1 MKIYLQG
8 KKKHIFSLKVDKKM
22 KIQKLKGLVLEKENI
37 LLEHQILIFE
47 NEELENHKNL
57 SDYKIEENSVI
68 YIFHGIKER
77 IKFLLKSLKKE
88 KKLLDY
94 QKQKIAE
101 IEKKMEIVIPEEKE
115 ITKNKLEII
124 LSENSKLPKL
134 EKTET
139 HKKQKKAQ
147 IENVTKILKENIKNK
162 SLTNSEIIYLS
173 NIIAEE
179 PPRNIQD
186 IIDIT
191 KDFFNPL
198 LQNTK
203 IFEIQENIFKKIK
216 ELIKIERNYW
226 GAGKLKKPYIMGT
239 IQMISYEEEDRGY
252 KETPFEITQLKYHN
266 KIIDPTAWGKNE
278 KLQKKKEKERKKREQ
293 EINRRLLEIE
303 KLAFR
308 LPNLK
313 KEHHKTTDYSLEIKV
328 EKFDLEVGGKV
339 LLEDSKLI
347 LSKGRKYGLIG
358 KNGIGKTTLMY
369 KIARKEVEGMNTKP
383 QILMIEQEITG
394 NLKSPLEIILETDN
408 ERTELFKEE
417 KEILKNEENL
427 KNLNF
432 EELTKKEKEKIENEK
447 YESAERL
454 KQIYE
459 KLEEID
465 AYKAESKIFTL
476 LEGLGFSKK
485 MITNSSEL
493 LSGGWRMRVA
503 LAKVLFCEPDIL
515 LLDEPTNHL
524 DLDAVLWLEDYLL
537 NFKSTVLVVSH
548 AKELLNK
555 ICTDIILL
563 EDKQLTYFSGGF
575 DEYEAQQN
583 ARMSQNAKDFKNQ
596 KKQIAHIQNFID
608 KNRANSKKS
617 GLVQS
622 RLKYLKRLERVER
635 VMEDDP
641 NYNFKFGNPDKL
653 RPPIIR
659 VDEGYFSY
667 VENEELLKNLNF
679 ALDMDSKI
687 ALLGSNGAGKTT
699 FIKTLTGDLKFQ
711 QGNHFSN
718 PKARIAL
725 FSQHHVEK
733 LDLSLSPFEQF
744 SILYTSASTTTIRA
758 HLALFGVTGDVALR
772 PIYLLSGGQKSRV
785 SLALAA
791 WGNPHILILDEP
803 TNHLDME
810 ATDALILALNRYKGG
825 LLIVSHDQ
833 YFVSNICSEIWYIKS
848 GFLKKYNKDFES
860 YKVDLFANNL

>member
-8 KKKHIFSLKVDKKM
+8 KKKNIFSLVVDKKY
-22 KIQKLKGLVLEKENI
+22 KIQKLKGLVQEKENI
-37 LLEHQILIFE
+37 LAEQQILIFKKD
-47 NEELENHKNL
+47 ELENHKNL
-57 SDYKIEENSVI
+57 SDYKIEENSII

-77 IKFLLKSLKKE
+77 IKFLLKNLKKKE
-88 KKLLDY
+88 LTEY
-94 QKQKIAE
+94 QKQKIKE
-101 IEKKMEIVIPEEKE
+101 IEKKMEIIIPEEKE

-124 LSENSKLPKL
+124 LSENSNLPKL
-134 EKTET
+134 KKTET
-139 HKKQKKAQ
+139 QKKIKEDKLLQ
-147 IENVTKILKENIKNK
+147 ITKILKQSIKNK
-162 SLTNSEIIYLS
+162 NLTNSEISYLS
-173 NIIAEE
+173 NIIIEE

-191 KDFFNPL
+191 EDFFNPL
-198 LQNTK
+198 LPNPK
-203 IFEIQENIFKKIK
+203 ISELQENIFKQIK
-216 ELIKIERNYW
+216 NLLKIERNYW
-226 GAGKLKKPYIMGT
+226 GAGKLEKPYIMGT

-266 KIIDPTAWGKNE
+266 KIIDPTAWSKND
-278 KLQKKKEKERKKREQ
+278 KLMKKKEKERKKREQ

-313 KEHHKTTDYSLEIKV
+313 KKHHKNNSYSLEIKV
-328 EKFDLEVGGKV
+328 ESFDLEVSGKV
-339 LLEDSKLI
+339 LLEDTKLI
-347 LSKGRKYGLIG
+347 LSKGKKYGLIG

-394 NLKSPLEIILETDN
+394 NDKSPLEIILETDN

-417 KEILKNEENL
+417 KEILRNEENL
-427 KNLNF
+427 KKINL
-432 EELTKKEKEKIENEK
+432 EDLTKKEREKIENEK
-447 YESAERL
+447 RTNSERL
-454 KQIYE
+454 KEIYE

-465 AYKAESKIFTL
+465 AYKAESKILTL
-476 LEGLGFSKK
+476 LQGLGFSKK
-485 MITNSSEL
+485 MITSSSKL

-563 EDKQLTYFSGGF
+563 EDKKLSYFSGGF
-575 DEYEAQQN
+575 DEYEKQQN
-583 ARMSQNAKDFKNQ
+583 ARHTQNVKDLKTQ

-608 KNRANSKKS
+608 KNRCNSKKS

-622 RLKYLKRLERVER
+622 RLKYLKRLERVQSI
-635 VMEDDP
+635 MSDNP

-653 RPPIIR
+653 RPPIVR

-679 ALDMDSKI
+679 SLDMDSKI

-711 QGNHFSN
+711 RGNNYSN
-718 PKARIAL
+718 PKAKIAL

-744 SILYTSASTTTIRA
+744 SILYPNASTTTIRA
-758 HLALFGVTGDVALR
+758 HLALFGVNGDVALR

-810 ATDALILALNRYKGG
+810 ATDALILALNRYQGG

-833 YFVSNICSEIWYIKS
+833 YFVSNICKEIWYIKN
-848 GFLKKYNKDFES
+848 GLLKKYNKDFES
-860 YKVDLFANNL
+860 YKEDLFADRL